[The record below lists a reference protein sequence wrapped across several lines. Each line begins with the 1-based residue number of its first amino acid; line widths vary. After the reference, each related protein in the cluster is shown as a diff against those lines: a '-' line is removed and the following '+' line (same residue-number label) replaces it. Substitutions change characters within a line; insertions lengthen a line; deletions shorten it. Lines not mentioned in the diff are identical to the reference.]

1 MGSMLKFDSDR
12 RELTR
17 ERRDARVQRKHER
30 RKARQQKHGAD
41 RVVQAPAITFREP
54 AASAAAAAETKSA
67 TTQTTAVTG
76 VEGSTV
82 RDRSAPEG
90 RRPRRGVSRRERD
103 IAAFKRRRAEVL
115 EVARAE
121 ARIRISRNGEPASVA
136 DALAALHTPEGRGV
150 SSATVSTRRS
160 TAARSTSSR
169 ARRAGRYGRSAATRP
184 APHGEQLT
192 IPNWPWQCASPTR
205 SSPRRPAPQSPACSA
220 PGVAT
225 ARSRPGRSGAD

>member
-12 RELTR
+12 RELAR

-30 RKARQQKHGAD
+30 RKVRQQKHGAD

-136 DALAALHTPEGRGV
+136 DALAALHTPEGLPWREQRDRV
-150 SSATVSTRRS
+150 DQALDRRQVDVV
-160 TAARSTSSR
+160 AGQ
-169 ARRAGRYGRSAATRP
+169 ARRALWKVSRDAARTSRRATNDPELALAVCVAYAILAAAPRTAVASVQRTRCSHR
-184 APHGEQLT
+184 AIT
-192 IPNWPWQCASPTR
+192 
-205 SSPRRPAPQSPACSA
+205 PRAFWR
-220 PGVAT
+220 
-225 ARSRPGRSGAD
+225 